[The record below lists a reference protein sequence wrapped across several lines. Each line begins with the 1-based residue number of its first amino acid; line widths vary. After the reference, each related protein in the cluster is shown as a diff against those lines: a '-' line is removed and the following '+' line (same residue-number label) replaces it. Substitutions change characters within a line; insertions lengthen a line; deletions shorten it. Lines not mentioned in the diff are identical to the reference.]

1 MQKSLTLCKKIA
13 ESLVLSIICC
23 MFVVRKR
30 RRKRDKRI
38 LLSSVGFPFGRRFS
52 IFHSSLYNMKTE
64 KQQRIAAAA
73 FAKRW
78 EGRGYEKGESQS
90 RRHCSILGMA
100 W

>member
-1 MQKSLTLCKKIA
+1 
-13 ESLVLSIICC
+13 
-23 MFVVRKR
+23 
-30 RRKRDKRI
+30 
-38 LLSSVGFPFGRRFS
+38 
-52 IFHSSLYNMKTE
+52 MKTE

-100 W
+100 R